1 MSFIRALHI
10 TVTRSPESGP
20 NTTRMAAG
28 ASVRYILLVLRHCI
42 RTQGVKQ
49 LGCIRDRL
57 VVLGPDWL
65 YQGPVALGHSPGRP
79 MPTNVYQI
87 SLDAGLAGPAR
98 QRPARPGEC
107 PVDFRGRRPGRPSSA
122 NVWQTSVDAPAG
134 PARLMSAGF
143 PWTLAWPAQPGEC
156 PVGGL
161 PVDAGLA
168 GPARRPRSQ
177 ANMLSANAKFLKLAC
192 ERKLE
197 AARHLGTQSQAVLVR
212 ATNFR
217 NRYPAPATQLK
228 MRSSS
233 KAINIER
240 I

>member
-1 MSFIRALHI
+1 MSSKLPWMQ
-10 TVTRSPESGP
+10 SWP
-20 NTTRMAAG
+20 
-28 ASVRYILLVLRHCI
+28 
-42 RTQGVKQ
+42 
-49 LGCIRDRL
+49 
-57 VVLGPDWL
+57 
-65 YQGPVALGHSPGRP
+65 
-79 MPTNVYQI
+79 
-87 SLDAGLAGPAR
+87 AGLADPMSSRLPWAR
-98 QRPARPGEC
+98 T
-107 PVDFRGRRPGRPSSA
+107 
-122 NVWQTSVDAPAG
+122 WPAG
-134 PARLMSAGF
+134 PIECLVDSRERGPAWPAQASECLVEVRGR
-143 PWTLAWPAQPGEC
+143 WPAQPGEC

-212 ATNFR
+212 ATIFR
-217 NRYPAPATQLK
+217 NRCPAPATQLK